1 MISVFLSLQ
10 LSALLSKIYITIST
24 MGVTR
29 STIHRD
35 SVDMEI
41 KPPVLRL
48 SPETTPQSVRR
59 SAFGVGVF
67 KSSSERAV
75 LQMVM
80 YCRA

>member
-1 MISVFLSLQ
+1 
-10 LSALLSKIYITIST
+10 

-48 SPETTPQSVRR
+48 SPETTPQSVR

-80 YCRA
+80 YCRV